1 MTWPSAYGYK
11 YTPIGLRQ
19 REKKDD
25 YSGTRSICTTVHLP
39 QGGHLLDIERQYGID
54 GSMSKRETQNME
66 PSSVPPVIRQPLRAA
81 SPPLGSDFDPRSY
94 EPRSFAP
101 TDFERQAD
109 DIIANFR
116 ARQGLPLEASSA
128 LATAGES
135 KDLLSSLSD
144 HTVAS
149 SQLSA
154 TAKHESAVSSSTSRV
169 RRAIRKAEEEDF

>member
-1 MTWPSAYGYK
+1 MSWPSAYGYK

-25 YSGTRSICTTVHLP
+25 ASGTRSICTTVHLP

-66 PSSVPPVIRQPLRAA
+66 PSAVPPVTRPPIRA
-81 SPPLGSDFDPRSY
+81 SSPIFGGDFDPHAY

-101 TDFERQAD
+101 SDFERQAD

-116 ARQGLPLEASSA
+116 ARQGLPLEDAREAIQYLDDTYGKLSNTLRKESA
-128 LATAGES
+128 NHFLSWGYLGG
-135 KDLLSSLSD
+135 KPGQQFVSSLD
-144 HTVAS
+144 Y
-149 SQLSA
+149 
-154 TAKHESAVSSSTSRV
+154 
-169 RRAIRKAEEEDF
+169 

>member
-1 MTWPSAYGYK
+1 
-11 YTPIGLRQ
+11 
-19 REKKDD
+19 
-25 YSGTRSICTTVHLP
+25 
-39 QGGHLLDIERQYGID
+39 
-54 GSMSKRETQNME
+54 ME

>member
-1 MTWPSAYGYK
+1 RCSTGHSFLVLPRKPACVHLFSVTAIVVILTAVAMTWPSAYGYK

-116 ARQGLPLEASSA
+116 ARQGLPLE
-128 LATAGES
+128 
-135 KDLLSSLSD
+135 
-144 HTVAS
+144 
-149 SQLSA
+149 
-154 TAKHESAVSSSTSRV
+154 KHLWR
-169 RRAIRKAEEEDF
+169 I